1 MTASGLADAE
11 APPVGSLAAPHH
23 DGSEAYVLESPEEL
37 GGEAVLRLRM
47 PRGAAVDQ
55 VALRY
60 TEDGEARFVV
70 AERDAA
76 DATDEWWVAR
86 FEVRNPVTS
95 YRWLLAGGD
104 VDYAWVNGLGTIG
117 YDVPDADDFV
127 LSVRSPAPAWHLE
140 SVVYEIFPD
149 RFARGGVDGEPPGWA
164 IRKAWDE
171 PVQAGRE
178 TAAREFY
185 GGDLRGIA
193 QRLGHVEA
201 LGANVLY
208 LTPVFPAGS
217 THRYDPHSLDRVDP
231 LLGGDEA
238 LDELVRAAHGRGMRV
253 VADLTTNHVGVAHDW
268 FRAAQADA
276 DAEERGYFLF
286 DDELPHGYE
295 AWWGIPTLPKLNWLS
310 PELRAR
316 MLAVVRSWLDRGL
329 DGWRI
334 DVANM
339 TGRHGAIDVNVEV
352 ARAVREAAGEALVV
366 AEHAHDFRADLVAGG
381 WDGTMN
387 YAGFLR
393 PVWSWLRSD
402 TLPERLRASFWSM
415 PVGLP
420 TLSGQEA
427 VATMR
432 AFRAG
437 VPWPAV
443 LHSWALLDSHD
454 VARFREVSGSRDR
467 HVVGLGLQMTTPG
480 VPMVFAGD
488 ELGLGGAWG
497 EDARRPMPWERPDR
511 WDRVLLEDYRRLVA
525 LRRSSDALAR
535 GGIRY
540 AHVSEDAIAYLRETP
555 RERLLCLATR
565 ADSPPIRLS
574 LEALGTTGL
583 ETLEGGDAVVA
594 GSTVSLPADGPAFH
608 VWRLQ

>member
-1 MTASGLADAE
+1 MTTSELADA
-11 APPVGSLAAPHH
+11 PPLTGLAEPHH
-23 DGSEAYVLESPEEL
+23 DGSEAYVLDAPDEL
-37 GGEAVLRLRM
+37 GGEAVLRVRV
-47 PRGAAVDQ
+47 PRGTGVDR

-60 TEDGEARFVV
+60 TDDGEARFAV
-70 AERDAA
+70 AERDGEDGA
-76 DATDEWWVAR
+76 DEWWTAR
-86 FEVRNPVTS
+86 FAVQNPVVS
-95 YRWLLAGGD
+95 YRWLLGGGE
-104 VDYAWVNGLGTIG
+104 VGYAWVNGLGVVTH
-117 YDVPDADDFV
+117 DVPDADDFV
-127 LSVRSPAPAWHLE
+127 LSVRRPAPDWHLE

-149 RFARGGVDGEPPGWA
+149 RFARGGVDAAAPSWA
-164 IRKAWDE
+164 IERAWDE
-171 PVQAGRE
+171 PVEAGRD
-178 TAAREFY
+178 TASREWY

-201 LGANVLY
+201 LGANVIY

-217 THRYDPHSLDRVDP
+217 THRYDAHALDRVDP
-231 LLGGDEA
+231 LLGGDAA

-253 VADLTTNHVGVAHDW
+253 VADLTTNHVGIGHEW

-276 DAEERGYFLF
+276 GAAERDYFLF
-286 DDELPHGYE
+286 DDAIPHGYA

-310 PELRAR
+310 PELRER
-316 MLAVVRSWLDRGL
+316 MLEIVRSWLDRGL

-339 TGRHGAIDVNVEV
+339 TGRHGATDLNVEV
-352 ARAVREAAGEALVV
+352 ARALREAAGDALVV

-387 YAGFLR
+387 YSGFLR
-393 PVWSWLRSD
+393 PAWSWLRAE
-402 TLPERLRASFWSM
+402 TLPEKLRASFWSM
-415 PVGLP
+415 PIGLP
-420 TLSGQEA
+420 RFTGGTT

-437 VPWPAV
+437 VPWQAV

-454 VARFREVSGSRDR
+454 VARFRTVSGSRAR
-467 HVVGLGLQMTTPG
+467 HLVGLGLQMTTPG

-488 ELGLGGAWG
+488 ELGLEGAWG
-497 EDARRPMPWERPDR
+497 EDARRTMPWDRPDA

-540 AHVSEDAIAYLRETP
+540 AHVSDDAIAYLRETP

-565 ADSPPIRLS
+565 DDAPLIALS
-574 LEALGTTGL
+574 LEALGATAL
-583 ETLEGGDAVVA
+583 ETVEGGDAVVSGGTA
-594 GSTVSLPADGPAFH
+594 LLPGDGPAFH
-608 VWRLQ
+608 VWRLL